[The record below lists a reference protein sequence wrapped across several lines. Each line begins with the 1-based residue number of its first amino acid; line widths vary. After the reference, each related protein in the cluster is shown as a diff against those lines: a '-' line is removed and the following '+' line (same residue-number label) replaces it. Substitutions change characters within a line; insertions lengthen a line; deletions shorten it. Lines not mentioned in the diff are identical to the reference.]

1 MCSRLGMV
9 SLAFL
14 WMQPQADLLQ
24 GMIDAGILAVL
35 VKVAALGLEPA
46 RHLGQTLQQ
55 MQPLLHRLNR

>member
-1 MCSRLGMV
+1 MCSRLGLV

-24 GMIDAGILAVL
+24 DMIDAGIIAVL

-55 MQPLLHRLNR
+55 MQLLLHRLNR